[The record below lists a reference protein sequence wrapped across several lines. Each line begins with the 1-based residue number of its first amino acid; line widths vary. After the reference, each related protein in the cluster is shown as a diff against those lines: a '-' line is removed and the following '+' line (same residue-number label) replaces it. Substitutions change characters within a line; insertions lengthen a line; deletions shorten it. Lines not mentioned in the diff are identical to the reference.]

1 MEKNFKQKRMW
12 TWIINL
18 IAYAAM
24 ITSYFMIDGKEMIFC
39 LYLPLDLLFNMCK
52 ASFYFMH
59 YAIDKYEKAKEEK
72 LKEALRIQ
80 QRQAE
85 IQAKLREGI
94 GKQFNKLRSFGALG
108 S

>member
-1 MEKNFKQKRMW
+1 
-12 TWIINL
+12 
-18 IAYAAM
+18 
-24 ITSYFMIDGKEMIFC
+24 
-39 LYLPLDLLFNMCK
+39 
-52 ASFYFMH
+52 MH